1 MEGTRRRPS
10 RTPEG
15 SRRRI
20 CMTVADVARHIQH
33 TNVRP
38 DATQA
43 DIERLLAECVEHGF
57 HAAVVS
63 PIWLPLAVKTLER
76 TEVRVCTALD
86 LPLGGETTAT
96 VVRAT
101 AEARH
106 AGAEEIDVMAK
117 VGWLRSEMDIAYRM
131 HLAAVVGAAD
141 GARVKAVLET
151 AILAKGEVALA
162 VELCADAGVT
172 YLRNAS
178 GLNGGE
184 TSPGSVADLVRLA
197 RGRMKVK
204 ASGGIR
210 TLDAALALLAAG
222 ADLLGSSAGVEIL
235 SQASGDER
243 AQAAVA
249 S

>member
-1 MEGTRRRPS
+1 
-10 RTPEG
+10 
-15 SRRRI
+15 
-20 CMTVADVARHIQH
+20 MTVAEVARRIQH

-38 DATQA
+38 DATHS
-43 DIERLLAECVEHGF
+43 DIERLLAECVAHGF

-63 PIWLPLAVKTLER
+63 PIWLARAVKTLDG
-76 TEVRVCTALD
+76 TGVRVCTALD

-96 VVRAT
+96 VVRAA

-141 GARVKAVLET
+141 GAPVKAVLET
-151 AILAKGEVALA
+151 SMLKKGEVALA
-162 VELCADAGVT
+162 VELCADAGIS
-172 YLRNAS
+172 YLKNSS

-184 TSPGSVADLVRLA
+184 ATRQAVEDLVRLA

-210 TLDAALALLAAG
+210 TLRQAEALLAAG
-222 ADLLGSSAGVEIL
+222 ADLIGTSAGVQVL
-235 SQASGDER
+235 SQQAGDER
-243 AQAAVA
+243 AEAAVA

>member
-1 MEGTRRRPS
+1 
-10 RTPEG
+10 
-15 SRRRI
+15 
-20 CMTVADVARHIQH
+20 MTVAEVARRIQH
-33 TNVRP
+33 TNVRL

-43 DIERLLAECVEHGF
+43 DIEQLLAECVEHSF

-63 PIWLPLAVKTLER
+63 PIWLARAVKALGGTD
-76 TEVRVCTALD
+76 VRVCTALD

-96 VVRAT
+96 VVRAA

-106 AGAEEIDVMAK
+106 AGADEIDVMAK

-141 GARVKAVLET
+141 GAPVKAVLET
-151 AILAKGEVALA
+151 VMLTKGEVALA
-162 VELCADAGVT
+162 VELCADAGVS
-172 YLRNAS
+172 YLKNAS

-184 TSPGSVADLVRLA
+184 ASPAVVRDLVRLA

-204 ASGGIR
+204 ASGEIR
-210 TLDAALALLAAG
+210 TMDEAQALFAAG
-222 ADLLGSSAGVEIL
+222 ADLIGSNSSVEIV
-235 SQASGDER
+235 S
-243 AQAAVA
+243 AQPGAEPAETAVA

>member
-1 MEGTRRRPS
+1 
-10 RTPEG
+10 
-15 SRRRI
+15 
-20 CMTVADVARHIQH
+20 MTVADVARRIQH
-33 TNVRP
+33 TNVLP

-43 DIERLLAECVEHGF
+43 DIERLLAECVEHDF

-63 PIWLPLAVKTLER
+63 PIWLARAVKTLAG
-76 TEVRVCTALD
+76 TGVRVCTALD

-96 VVRAT
+96 VVRAA

-141 GARVKAVLET
+141 GAPVKAVLET
-151 AILAKGEVALA
+151 AMLSKGEMALA
-162 VELCADAGVT
+162 VELCADAGVS
-172 YLRNAS
+172 YLKNAS
-178 GLNGGE
+178 GLNRGE
-184 TSPGSVADLVRLA
+184 ASREVVRDLVRLA

-210 TLDAALALLAAG
+210 TLEEAQALFTAG
-222 ADLLGSSAGVEIL
+222 ADLIGTSAGVEIV
-235 SQASGDER
+235 SPQAGASR
-243 AQAAVA
+243 ADAAVA

>member
-1 MEGTRRRPS
+1 
-10 RTPEG
+10 
-15 SRRRI
+15 
-20 CMTVADVARHIQH
+20 MTVAEVARRIQH

-38 DATQA
+38 EATHA
-43 DIERLLAECVEHGF
+43 DIERLLAECVAHGF

-63 PIWLPLAVKTLER
+63 PVWLARAVKTLNG
-76 TEVRVCTALD
+76 TGVRVCTALD

-96 VVRAT
+96 VVRAA

-141 GARVKAVLET
+141 GAPVKAVLET
-151 AILAKGEVALA
+151 AMLSKGEVALA
-162 VELCADAGVT
+162 VELCADAGIS
-172 YLRNAS
+172 YLKNAS

-184 TSPGSVADLVRLA
+184 ASPEAVRDLVRLA
-197 RGRMKVK
+197 RGRMMVK

-210 TLDAALALLAAG
+210 SLQMATALLDAG
-222 ADLLGSSAGVEIL
+222 ADLIGTSSGVQIL
-235 SQASGDER
+235 SKLGGEDR
-243 AQAAVA
+243 AETAVA

>member
-1 MEGTRRRPS
+1 
-10 RTPEG
+10 
-15 SRRRI
+15 
-20 CMTVADVARHIQH
+20 MTVAEVARRIQH

-43 DIERLLAECVEHGF
+43 DIEQLLTECVEHGF
-57 HAAVVS
+57 HAAVIS
-63 PIWLPLAVKTLER
+63 PIWLARAVKTL
-76 TEVRVCTALD
+76 TGTGIGVCTALD

-96 VVRAT
+96 VVRAA

-141 GARVKAVLET
+141 GAPVKAVLET
-151 AILAKGEVALA
+151 PMLSKGEVALA
-162 VELCADAGVT
+162 VELCADAGVS
-172 YLRNAS
+172 YLENAS
-178 GLNGGE
+178 GLNE
-184 TSPGSVADLVRLA
+184 VEASPEVVRDLVRLA

-210 TLDAALALLAAG
+210 TLEGARALIAAG
-222 ADLLGSSAGVEIL
+222 ADLIGSSSGVEIV
-235 SQASGDER
+235 SVQSGAEP
-243 AQAAVA
+243 AETAVA

>member
-1 MEGTRRRPS
+1 
-10 RTPEG
+10 
-15 SRRRI
+15 
-20 CMTVADVARHIQH
+20 MTVAEVARRIQH

-38 DATQA
+38 DATHA
-43 DIERLLAECVEHGF
+43 DIERLLAECVAHGF

-63 PIWLPLAVKTLER
+63 PIWLARAVKTLDG
-76 TEVRVCTALD
+76 TGVRVCTALD

-96 VVRAT
+96 VVRAA

-141 GARVKAVLET
+141 GAPVKAVLET
-151 AILAKGEVALA
+151 AMLKKGEVALA
-162 VELCADAGVT
+162 VELCADAGIS
-172 YLRNAS
+172 YLKNSS

-184 TSPGSVADLVRLA
+184 ATPEAVRDLVRLA

-210 TLDAALALLAAG
+210 TLQSAEALFAAG
-222 ADLLGSSAGVEIL
+222 ADLIGTSSGVQVL
-235 SQASGDER
+235 SQQPGDER
-243 AQAAVA
+243 AEAAVA

>member
-1 MEGTRRRPS
+1 
-10 RTPEG
+10 
-15 SRRRI
+15 
-20 CMTVADVARHIQH
+20 MTVAEIARRIQH

-38 DATQA
+38 DATHA
-43 DIERLLAECVEHGF
+43 DIERLLAECVAHGF

-63 PIWLPLAVKTLER
+63 PIWLARAVKTLEG
-76 TEVRVCTALD
+76 TGVRVCTALD
-86 LPLGGETTAT
+86 IPLGGETTAT
-96 VVRAT
+96 VVRAA

-141 GARVKAVLET
+141 GAPVKAVLEMSM
-151 AILAKGEVALA
+151 LKKGEVALA
-162 VELCADAGVT
+162 VELCADAGVS
-172 YLRNAS
+172 YLKNAS

-184 TSPGSVADLVRLA
+184 ATREAVEHLVRLA

-210 TLDAALALLAAG
+210 TMETAQAVLAAG
-222 ADLLGSSAGVEIL
+222 ADLIGTSAGVQVI
-235 SQASGDER
+235 SQQAGDHRTE
-243 AQAAVA
+243 AAVA

>member
-1 MEGTRRRPS
+1 VLPQARTRRLF
-10 RTPEG
+10 
-15 SRRRI
+15 
-20 CMTVADVARHIQH
+20 MQVADVAHRIQH

-38 DATQA
+38 EATHA
-43 DIERLLAECVEHGF
+43 DIERLLAECVAHGF

-63 PIWLPLAVKTLER
+63 PIWLGRAVKTLDG
-76 TEVRVCTALD
+76 TGVRVCTALD

-96 VVRAT
+96 VVRAA

-106 AGAEEIDVMAK
+106 AGADEIDVMAK
-117 VGWLRSEMDIAYRM
+117 VGWLRSKMDIAYRM

-141 GARVKAVLET
+141 GAPVKAVLET
-151 AILAKGEVALA
+151 NMLSKGEVALA
-162 VELCADAGVT
+162 VELCADAGIS
-172 YLRNAS
+172 YLKNSS

-184 TSPGSVADLVRLA
+184 ASPEVVRELVRLA

-210 TLDAALALLAAG
+210 SLRDAEELLTAG
-222 ADLLGSSAGVEIL
+222 ADLIGTSAGVELL
-235 SQASGDER
+235 SQRSGDAR
-243 AQAAVA
+243 AEAVA

>member
-1 MEGTRRRPS
+1 
-10 RTPEG
+10 
-15 SRRRI
+15 
-20 CMTVADVARHIQH
+20 MTVAEVARRIQH

-43 DIERLLAECVEHGF
+43 DIERLLAECVAHSFHG
-57 HAAVVS
+57 AVVS
-63 PIWLPLAVKTLER
+63 PIWLARAVKTLDG
-76 TEVRVCTALD
+76 TGVRVCTALD

-96 VVRAT
+96 VVRAA

-141 GARVKAVLET
+141 GAPVKAVLET
-151 AILAKGEVALA
+151 AMLRKGEVALA
-162 VELCADAGVT
+162 VELCADAGIS
-172 YLRNAS
+172 YLKNAS
-178 GLNGGE
+178 GLNGGNA
-184 TSPGSVADLVRLA
+184 SPEAVRDLVRLA

-210 TLDAALALLAAG
+210 TLQAAEALFAAG
-222 ADLLGSSAGVEIL
+222 ADLIGTSAGVQVL
-235 SQASGDER
+235 SAKPGDER
-243 AQAAVA
+243 TEAAVA

>member
-1 MEGTRRRPS
+1 
-10 RTPEG
+10 
-15 SRRRI
+15 
-20 CMTVADVARHIQH
+20 MTVAEVARRIQH

-38 DATQA
+38 EATHA
-43 DIERLLAECVEHGF
+43 DIERLLAECVAHGF

-63 PIWLPLAVKTLER
+63 PIWLARAVKTLNG
-76 TEVRVCTALD
+76 TGVRVCTALD
-86 LPLGGETTAT
+86 MPLGGETTAT
-96 VVRAT
+96 VVRAA

-141 GARVKAVLET
+141 GAPVKAVLET
-151 AILAKGEVALA
+151 AMLSKGEIALA
-162 VELCADAGVT
+162 VELCADAGIS
-172 YLRNAS
+172 YLKNGS
-178 GLNGGE
+178 GLNDGDA
-184 TSPGSVADLVRLA
+184 SPASVRDLVRLA

-210 TLDAALALLAAG
+210 TLETARALLEAG
-222 ADLLGSSAGVEIL
+222 ADLIGSSSGVQIL
-235 SQASGDER
+235 SQRTGEDR
-243 AQAAVA
+243 AETAVA

>member
-1 MEGTRRRPS
+1 
-10 RTPEG
+10 
-15 SRRRI
+15 
-20 CMTVADVARHIQH
+20 MTVAEVARRIQH

-43 DIERLLAECVEHGF
+43 DIERLLAECVAHSF

-63 PIWLPLAVKTLER
+63 PIWLARAVKTLDG
-76 TEVRVCTALD
+76 TGVRVCTALD

-96 VVRAT
+96 VVRAA

-141 GARVKAVLET
+141 GAPVKAVLET
-151 AILAKGEVALA
+151 AMLTKGEVALA
-162 VELCADAGVT
+162 VELCADAGIS
-172 YLRNAS
+172 YLKNAS
-178 GLNGGE
+178 GLNGGNA
-184 TSPGSVADLVRLA
+184 SPEAVRDLVRLA

-210 TLDAALALLAAG
+210 TLQAAEALFAAG
-222 ADLLGSSAGVEIL
+222 ANLIGTSAGVQVL
-235 SQASGDER
+235 SAKPRDER
-243 AQAAVA
+243 TDAAVA